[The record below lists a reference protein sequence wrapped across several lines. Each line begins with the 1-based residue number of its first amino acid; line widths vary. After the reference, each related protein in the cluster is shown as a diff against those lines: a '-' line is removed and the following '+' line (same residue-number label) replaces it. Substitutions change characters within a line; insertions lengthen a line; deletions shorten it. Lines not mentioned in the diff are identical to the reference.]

1 MKLYKISTYLRSK
14 NAIPVWSEHISGRIR
29 REAIHTHNCFEI
41 MYIRSGAACC
51 RLNDRLY
58 PATRG
63 DLYVFAPGDVHA
75 FSISGELSFD
85 NLLFSMELFSNE
97 ELEELQK
104 NRIFKAWSIP
114 GDCPEKKL
122 SVSISSAVELDN
134 AFDELSSECQSSHPG
149 NNTLIKALLIRLLSM
164 AVRRGDFSAKK
175 VVSGNALQLSSLFDF
190 IAKHY
195 SEELTLAKL
204 AAAAKVSPNY
214 LNEFM
219 HRNIG
224 QGAMEYLLR
233 YRIEEVCNA
242 LEHTEKTIAEIAVSS
257 GFYDTSHLIR
267 VFRQHTG
274 MTPGE
279 YRKQLKLHSTV

>member
-41 MYIRSGAACC
+41 MYIRSGSACC

-122 SVSISSAVELDN
+122 SVSISSA
-134 AFDELSSECQSSHPG
+134 
-149 NNTLIKALLIRLLSM
+149 
-164 AVRRGDFSAKK
+164 
-175 VVSGNALQLSSLFDF
+175 
-190 IAKHY
+190 
-195 SEELTLAKL
+195 
-204 AAAAKVSPNY
+204 
-214 LNEFM
+214 
-219 HRNIG
+219 
-224 QGAMEYLLR
+224 
-233 YRIEEVCNA
+233 
-242 LEHTEKTIAEIAVSS
+242 
-257 GFYDTSHLIR
+257 
-267 VFRQHTG
+267 
-274 MTPGE
+274 
-279 YRKQLKLHSTV
+279 STRHGR